1 MGPKSVSLI
10 GVLLLGCGNAEQEKL
25 DSAQHLWLAVRPASY
40 ETVVR
45 RSCFCGDVDTYRVQ
59 VQGATVT
66 SAVRLTP
73 DGVETTV
80 EPSAYQDWFT
90 VEGLFS
96 AVQEAIRDRVDH
108 LSTNY
113 DPALGHPVQVDIDPH
128 AGAVDDETTYETA
141 RLDAL
146 P

>member
-1 MGPKSVSLI
+1 MGSKSLVML
-10 GVLLLGCGNAEQEKL
+10 GVLLLGCGNAQQEKL
-25 DSAQHLWLAVRPASY
+25 DSAQQLWQTARPASY

-45 RSCFCGDVDTYRVQ
+45 RSCFCGDVDPYRVQ
-59 VQGATVT
+59 IEGSTVT

-73 DGVETTV
+73 DGVETAV
-80 EPSAYQDWFT
+80 DPGEYQDWFT
-90 VEGLFS
+90 VEGLFA
-96 AVQEAIRDRVDH
+96 AVQAAIDGRVDH
-108 LSTNY
+108 LAARY
-113 DPALGHPVQVDIDPH
+113 DVTRGHPLHVDIDPH